1 MQREMSWDTTA
12 EMSRLFCKVEKYSYM
27 IIIYKRLSCFILSDI
42 SRKLNERKIPTA
54 LIRELISEK
63 QYDVSDL

>member
-42 SRKLNERKIPTA
+42 SRKLTA

>member
-12 EMSRLFCKVEKYSYM
+12 EMSSLFCKVEKYSYM
-27 IIIYKRLSCFILSDI
+27 IIIYKHLSWFILSDI
-42 SRKLNERKIPTA
+42 NRKLNERKIPTA